1 MCHGDYGE
9 GVSQGTKV
17 DGKMRRKEDG
27 GLGGGCFLLAR
38 RPTEQ
43 TAFMIPTDSEGLNFH
58 WGCLRSAV
66 TKQEVAWGS
75 ENSCVVKSKV

>member
-27 GLGGGCFLLAR
+27 GVGWGLLSLGKEADR
-38 RPTEQ
+38 
-43 TAFMIPTDSEGLNFH
+43 ADSFHDTYRQLRFKLPLGL
-58 WGCLRSAV
+58 S
-66 TKQEVAWGS
+66 
-75 ENSCVVKSKV
+75 